1 MANYHK
7 GSNRK
12 GKNYMAKTV
21 LIVED
26 EPSLL
31 KLLAR
36 RVGSLGLDVKTATD
50 GEEAIAIL
58 KSQPVDLMLLDLIM
72 PRKNG
77 LQVLQELRVNLA
89 STIPV
94 LILSNLER
102 AEDIEAGK
110 AYDVKDY
117 IVKSHISVRQLSS
130 QIIQLLKESS

>member
-1 MANYHK
+1 
-7 GSNRK
+7 
-12 GKNYMAKTV
+12 MAKTV

-31 KLLAR
+31 KLLAK
-36 RVGSLGLDVKTATD
+36 RVGSLGLNVKTATD

-58 KSQPVDLMLLDLIM
+58 KSQSIDLMLLDLIM

-130 QIIQLLKESS
+130 QIIQLLKEAS

>member
-1 MANYHK
+1 
-7 GSNRK
+7 
-12 GKNYMAKTV
+12 MAKTV

-77 LQVLQELRVNLA
+77 LQVLQELQVNLA